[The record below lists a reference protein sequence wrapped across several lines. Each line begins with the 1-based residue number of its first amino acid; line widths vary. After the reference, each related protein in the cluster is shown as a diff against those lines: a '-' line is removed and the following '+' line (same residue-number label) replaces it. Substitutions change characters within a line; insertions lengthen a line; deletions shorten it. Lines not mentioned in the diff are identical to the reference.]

1 MSDALPNAEP
11 VIQACGLVKRYRD
24 SDRAAVDGVSL
35 HVQRGE
41 ILGLLGPNGAGKT
54 TTISMLAS
62 LLRPTAGEITI
73 CGHRLG
79 RRSRTIR
86 QLIGL
91 VPQDIALYNQLTAG
105 ENLRFFGRLYGLRGK
120 HLTER
125 VGSGLE
131 AMGLSN
137 VANQRAGTFSGG
149 MKRRLNL
156 AIGLLHEPQLLF
168 LDEPTVGIDAQSRSM
183 ILGFLA
189 AQGRAGM
196 TMVYT
201 THYMEEAEQL
211 CSRIAVIDQ
220 GRVVADG
227 TSAELLADHPQC
239 RTIEDVFLDLTGRQL
254 RD

>member
-1 MSDALPNAEP
+1 MTDALPNPEL
-11 VIQACGLVKRYRD
+11 VIEARGLVKQYRN
-24 SDRAAVDGVSL
+24 SDQAAVDRISL
-35 HVQRGE
+35 LVRKGE

-79 RRSRTIR
+79 RRSRAVR

-91 VPQDIALYNQLTAG
+91 VPQDIALYDQLTAA
-105 ENLRFFGRLYGLRGK
+105 ENLRFFGRLYGLQGK

-125 VGSGLE
+125 VAAGLD
-131 AMGLSN
+131 AMGLTN
-137 VANQRAGTFSGG
+137 VAAQRAGTFSGG

-189 AQGRAGM
+189 TLGRAGM

-220 GRVVADG
+220 GRIVADG
-227 TSAELLADHPQC
+227 TRAELLASHPQC
-239 RTIEDVFLDLTGRQL
+239 KTIEDVFLDLTGRQL